1 MSANPVEALAKVLEK
16 IRNTWVDDH
25 HFLTILEDIDKRL
38 TVIHEGLRQEKDKEH
53 TLPQGYGEDVL
64 DVVES
69 MLSFAS
75 RHWMH
80 DEGQNTEGFALR
92 VKKAYLKE
100 KDYWEGCIASL
111 KKELAESKG
120 EKSNDQN

>member
-1 MSANPVEALAKVLEK
+1 MTKKERIE
-16 IRNTWVDDH
+16 
-25 HFLTILEDIDKRL
+25 
-38 TVIHEGLRQEKDKEH
+38 RQKMIVCMEYICRCIND
-53 TLPQGYGEDVL
+53 EDVL

-111 KKELAESKG
+111 RKELAEAKKEKTNDISK
-120 EKSNDQN
+120 EN

>member
-1 MSANPVEALAKVLEK
+1 
-16 IRNTWVDDH
+16 
-25 HFLTILEDIDKRL
+25 
-38 TVIHEGLRQEKDKEH
+38 
-53 TLPQGYGEDVL
+53 
-64 DVVES
+64 

-100 KDYWEGCIASL
+100 KDYWEGCMASL
-111 KKELAESKG
+111 RKELAEAKG

>member
-100 KDYWEGCIASL
+100 KDYWEGCLASL
-111 KKELAESKG
+111 R
-120 EKSNDQN
+120 

>member
-1 MSANPVEALAKVLEK
+1 MSANPVEALAQVLEK
-16 IRNTWVDDH
+16 IRNTWVDDYQ
-25 HFLTILEDIDKRL
+25 FLTILQDLDKRL
-38 TVIHEGLRQEKDKEH
+38 TVIHEGLSQEKDKEH

-111 KKELAESKG
+111 RKELAGAKG
-120 EKSNDQN
+120 EKANDQI